1 MDICCSQQPSDCLHR
16 DEKPRSFVS
25 SVNSRDT
32 DKDTFELDCKKIK
45 QSISTTLRED
55 AFFRQAWV
63 QHFEMEKKVL
73 EERFQI
79 NNGWLA
85 MDGREESSTESV
97 SKEEMYAAVD
107 CCEKLRPL
115 LDHII
120 VKFEVHINNKTTK

>member
-1 MDICCSQQPSDCLHR
+1 M
-16 DEKPRSFVS
+16 S

-120 VKFEVHINNKTTK
+120 VKFEVHINNKTTKW